1 MSRETGAVGNG
12 VVGRAAS
19 LRLEE
24 LQVQDLYASFYR
36 SYARQPLGS
45 VVVLNDGSDPVSATV
60 SLFIPGRMRR
70 PTEQVV
76 EVAPGGREQVALKA
90 QLAPETLNLEGPT
103 QVRVEVGL
111 RAEVEGEP
119 VEMQTGRDVVLHG
132 RGALAWD
139 DVRRAA
145 AFVTTG
151 DPAVE
156 AFAHSVLLAFEEEVG
171 SLGNPGRNLMKA
183 MVLFEALG
191 AHGVRYV
198 EDANSPYA
206 RPTAN
211 RSVVDHIK
219 YPAEVLAERRGDCD
233 DLTAVYCSVLEN
245 AGVQTAL
252 VDYPKHIFMMFDT
265 GISRRMAF
273 KFPFDENAYIIRGE
287 RLWIPVEITFIGK
300 SFEEAWRAGTEEVA
314 GLSRREQ
321 KRLVVDTA
329 TAWERY
335 EPVAPRFQTA
345 KAAAPRRPEVEG
357 SIAAQ
362 HASLTARIDE
372 HIGKTYLAP
381 LKEGRDDIA
390 LWSELSRV
398 YASLTRYDEAI
409 ESAYSRLVDL
419 GGSDA
424 NVFNHLG
431 ISYFLKGDVK
441 KAAYYL
447 RQAADLEPARKGYQQ
462 NYQRAMAALGKAAPV
477 ARESQAG
484 GSGEGELKS
493 ADMSLDEE
501 SFYWRE

>member
-1 MSRETGAVGNG
+1 V
-12 VVGRAAS
+12 AS
-19 LRLEE
+19 LRLDD
-24 LQVQDLYASFYR
+24 LQVHDLYASFYR
-36 SYARQPLGS
+36 SYARQPVGS
-45 VVVLNDGSDPVSATV
+45 VVVVNDGPDSVSATL

-76 EVAPGGREQVALKA
+76 QVAPGGRGEVALKA
-90 QLAPETLNLEGPT
+90 RLAPETLNLEGPT

-111 RAEVEGEP
+111 RAEIGGEP
-119 VEMQTGRDVVLHG
+119 VSLQAGRDVVLHG
-132 RGALAWD
+132 RGALVWD

-156 AFAHSVLLAFEEEVG
+156 AFAQSVLLAFEEEIG

-191 AHGVRYV
+191 AHGVRYI

-219 YPAEVLAERRGDCD
+219 YPAQVLEDRRGDCD
-233 DLTAVYCSVLEN
+233 DLTAVYCSLLEN
-245 AGVQTAL
+245 AGVHTAL
-252 VDYPKHIFMMFDT
+252 VDYPKHIFMLFDT

-273 KFPFDENAYIIRGE
+273 KLPFDEGVYFIRGD

-300 SFEEAWRAGTEEVA
+300 SFEEAWRAGAEEMA
-314 GLSRREQ
+314 GLPRRDR

-329 TAWERY
+329 SAWERY
-335 EPVAPRFQTA
+335 EPVAPRFGTA
-345 KAAAPRRPEVEG
+345 RAAPRRPEIEG
-357 SIAAQ
+357 GVAVQQAR
-362 HASLTARIDE
+362 LTDRIDD
-372 HIGKTYLAP
+372 HIDKTYLAP
-381 LKEGRDDIA
+381 LKESRDNLA

-431 ISYFLKGDVK
+431 ISYFLKGDVQ
-441 KAAYYL
+441 KAA
-447 RQAADLEPARKGYQQ
+447 
-462 NYQRAMAALGKAAPV
+462 
-477 ARESQAG
+477 
-484 GSGEGELKS
+484 
-493 ADMSLDEE
+493 
-501 SFYWRE
+501 